1 MKPKVAKN
9 GKVVETFIKTSIS
22 VLNTMVDDINV
33 MTTESDI
40 NQIYESITEFI
51 YDNKENQVDLLLQNL
66 IETLTDKMEAY
77 ASLQGPNKTKILGKF
92 LKHKSRMMNLYN
104 VNLKYS
110 ESSILLLV
118 IFYSRRGYDLYKR
131 DLENG
136 RIGEQIV
143 ELFLYPPLLGC
154 FGLKADDI
162 EISLNGCLLTQQK
175 GTKDLK
181 HVVMLICQ
189 QSEWP

>member
-1 MKPKVAKN
+1 
-9 GKVVETFIKTSIS
+9 
-22 VLNTMVDDINV
+22 MVDAVDEMISEADVNL
-33 MTTESDI
+33 
-40 NQIYESITEFI
+40 IYESITEFI

-77 ASLQGPNKTKILGKF
+77 ASLQGPNKTKILGKY

-136 RIGEQIV
+136 RIGEQIM